1 MTLTWRSITSRQRG
15 FDSVGSA
22 FNPFRTDRHSPM
34 PLKSLADQA
43 TTYRVRF
50 CIGLLAVCILAPLAA
65 RDSARALS
73 TMYNAP
79 ALWLPED
86 MPVRKQYDDFSKLFQ
101 GQDVLMIGWDGAKI
115 GAEEVDQAA
124 EALLPLTQPTSDR
137 PAYLEGVSSGQ
148 RVFDVLTSPPTSFS
162 ERATRARLKGSLVGE
177 DGEQT
182 IVLATFSETGNLNRQ
197 EVLAQARRLVSDK
210 IGVPEEEIYTAGP
223 PTDGALVDAEAQG
236 SIDRFTLPSVIV
248 GAFICVFCL
257 RSIVLTA
264 IIIIVAV
271 IGQGMSLAMV
281 LYSGIEMNAILIVL
295 PPLVFV
301 LTASAGI
308 HLCNYYRDAMCSDPN
323 IDPTAATRQAM
334 QAGILPCWLAA
345 TTTIIGL
352 GSLGLVRLVPVSA
365 FGFIAAGSVFGT
377 LLLLLLLLPGAMQW
391 HGKRH
396 RIKHRAALA
405 KSNQDDNDPLPVE
418 KWRSKVGHAWEAFAA
433 QFMKFPVIVVALF
446 TIITGVAASGLP
458 QLTTSVNIPRM
469 FPENSRIRTDYAWFE
484 EHIGPTIN
492 AEVVVQFPPD
502 SMPDPIDRFRLVR
515 DVDDHLR
522 STELVG
528 GVFSARSFLP
538 SPPSKKSRSI
548 RSTVLEANIRK
559 QLEDPDSPLQDAGY
573 IAKDK
578 KGNQLWRIS
587 FRFPFDEAIDY
598 RTEFQRVQA
607 EVIPILE
614 EAGQGISPQF
624 TGGVP
629 MTTESQDVLL
639 QDLFRS
645 FLAAFGIVAIIMML
659 LLRSF
664 TGGLVAMFPNLFP
677 TITLFGTMGLLETP
691 LDIGSVMTASV
702 ALGIAVDGT
711 IHFLTK
717 FQSQSRKGK
726 ARTEASLAALHKCG
740 PAMWQTTAVC
750 AISPLVYGLSDFQ
763 PTQRFAFMM
772 FGLLLAALV
781 GDVLLLPALLASPL
795 GRFLTPKAPK
805 QKASTT
811 R

>member
-1 MTLTWRSITSRQRG
+1 M
-15 FDSVGSA
+15 
-22 FNPFRTDRHSPM
+22 
-34 PLKSLADQA
+34 KSLGDQA

-50 CIGLLAVCILAPLAA
+50 CIGLLAVCILGPLAA
-65 RDSARALS
+65 RDSTRALS

-101 GQDVLMIGWDGAKI
+101 GQDVLMIGWDDAKI
-115 GAEEVDQAA
+115 GSEEVDAAA
-124 EALLPLTQPTSDR
+124 EALLPLTQATPDR
-137 PAYLEGVSSGQ
+137 PAHLAGVSSGQ
-148 RVFDVLTSPPTSFS
+148 RVYDVLTSPPTSFS
-162 ERATRARLKGSLVGE
+162 DRATRARLKGSLIGE

-182 IVLATFSETGNLNRQ
+182 IVLATFTEHGNLNRQ
-197 EVLAQARRLVSDK
+197 DVLAEVRQIVSDS
-210 IGVPEEEIYTAGP
+210 IGVPEDEIYTAGP

-248 GAFICVFCL
+248 GALICVFCL

-264 IIIIVAV
+264 IIIVVAV

-396 RIKHRAALA
+396 RAKHRAALA
-405 KSNQDDNDPLPVE
+405 KARKSETSETEDDPLPVE
-418 KWRSKVGHAWEAFAA
+418 KWRSQIGHAWEAFAA
-433 QFMKFPVIVVALF
+433 QFMRYPIIVVTFF
-446 TIITGVAASGLP
+446 TIITAIAASGLP

-502 SMPDPIDRFRLVR
+502 SMPDSIDRFRLVR

-522 STELVG
+522 STDLVG

-573 IAKDK
+573 IAIDNQ
-578 KGNQLWRIS
+578 GNQLWRIS

-614 EAGQGISPQF
+614 EAGEGISPQF

-664 TGGLVAMFPNLFP
+664 LGGLVAMFPNLFP

-717 FQSQSRKGK
+717 FQNQSRKGK
-726 ARTEASLAALHKCG
+726 GRTEASLAALHKCG

-772 FGLLLAALV
+772 FGLLLAALI

-795 GRFLTPKAPK
+795 GRFLTPKTA
-805 QKASTT
+805 QSKANADNISSVT

>member
-1 MTLTWRSITSRQRG
+1 
-15 FDSVGSA
+15 
-22 FNPFRTDRHSPM
+22 M
-34 PLKSLADQA
+34 PLKSLGDQA

-50 CIGLLAVCILAPLAA
+50 CIGLLAVCILGPLAA

-115 GAEEVDQAA
+115 GSEQVDEVA
-124 EALLPLTQPTSDR
+124 EALLPLTQSTPER
-137 PAYLEGVSSGQ
+137 PAHLASISSGQ
-148 RVFDVLTSPPTSFS
+148 RVYDVLTSPPTSFS
-162 ERATRARLKGSLVGE
+162 DRATRARLKGSLIGE

-182 IVLATFSETGNLNRQ
+182 IVLATFTEQGNLDRQ
-197 EVLAQARRLVSDK
+197 NVLAEVRQIVSDR
-210 IGVPEEEIYTAGP
+210 IGVPEDQIYTAGP
-223 PTDGALVDAEAQG
+223 PTDGALVDGEAQA

-248 GAFICVFCL
+248 GALICVFCL
-257 RSIVLTA
+257 RSFVLTA

-308 HLCNYYRDAMCSDPN
+308 HLCNYYRDAMCSDPT

-396 RIKHRAALA
+396 RAKHHAALA
-405 KSNQDDNDPLPVE
+405 KARKLKANEIEDDPLPVE
-418 KWRSKVGHAWEAFAA
+418 KWRSQIGHAWEAFAA
-433 QFMKFPVIVVALF
+433 KFMRFPIVVVAFF
-446 TIITGVAASGLP
+446 TIITAFAASGLP

-492 AEVVVQFPPD
+492 AEVVVQFAPD

-515 DVDDHLR
+515 DVDNHLR

-538 SPPSKKSRSI
+538 SPPSPKSRSI

-559 QLEDPDSPLQDAGY
+559 QLEDPDSSLQDAGY
-573 IAKDK
+573 IATDK
-578 KGNQLWRIS
+578 EGNQLWRIS
-587 FRFPFDEAIDY
+587 FRFPFDESIDY

-614 EAGQGISPQF
+614 EAGDGITPQF

-645 FLAAFGIVAIIMML
+645 FLAAFGIVAVIMML

-717 FQSQSRKGK
+717 FQNQSRQGK
-726 ARTEASLAALHKCG
+726 SRMQASLAALHKCG

-750 AISPLVYGLSDFQ
+750 AISPMVYGLSDFQ

-795 GRFLTPKAPK
+795 GRFLTPKSAKTNPL
-805 QKASTT
+805 ADESPAT

>member
-1 MTLTWRSITSRQRG
+1 
-15 FDSVGSA
+15 
-22 FNPFRTDRHSPM
+22 M
-34 PLKSLADQA
+34 PLKSLGDQA

-50 CIGLLAVCILAPLAA
+50 CIGLLAVCILGPLAA
-65 RDSARALS
+65 RDSTRALS

-101 GQDVLMIGWDGAKI
+101 GQDVLMIGWDEATI
-115 GAEEVDQAA
+115 GSEQVDAAA
-124 EALLPLTQPTSDR
+124 EALLPLTQATPDR
-137 PAYLEGVSSGQ
+137 PAHLAGVSSGQ
-148 RVFDVLTSPPTSFS
+148 RVYDVLTSPPTSFS
-162 ERATRARLKGSLVGE
+162 DRATRARLKGSLIGE

-182 IVLATFSETGNLNRQ
+182 IVLATFTEQGNLNRQ
-197 EVLAQARRLVSDK
+197 DVLAEVRQIVSDT
-210 IGVPEEEIYTAGP
+210 IGVPEDQIYTAGP

-248 GAFICVFCL
+248 GALICVFCL

-308 HLCNYYRDAMCSDPN
+308 HLCNYYRDAMCSDPT

-396 RIKHRAALA
+396 RAKHRAALA
-405 KSNQDDNDPLPVE
+405 KARKTENSETEDDPLPVE
-418 KWRSKVGHAWEAFAA
+418 HWRSQIGHAWEAFAA
-433 QFMKFPVIVVALF
+433 QFMRYPIIVVTFF
-446 TIITGVAASGLP
+446 TIITAVAASGLP

-492 AEVVVQFPPD
+492 AEVVVQFPPA

-573 IAKDK
+573 IAIDDN
-578 KGNQLWRIS
+578 GNQLWRIS

-664 TGGLVAMFPNLFP
+664 VGGLVAMFPNLFP

-772 FGLLLAALV
+772 FGLLLAALI

-795 GRFLTPKAPK
+795 GRFLTPKMPSA
-805 QKASTT
+805 KANSANDSSTT
-811 R
+811 P

>member
-1 MTLTWRSITSRQRG
+1 MRYAPRLFGTHFI
-15 FDSVGSA
+15 DEC
-22 FNPFRTDRHSPM
+22 DM

-43 TTYRVRF
+43 TSYRVRF
-50 CIGLLAVCILAPLAA
+50 CIGLVAVCILAPLAI
-65 RDSARALS
+65 RDSARALG

-115 GAEEVDQAA
+115 GSESVDEAA
-124 EALLPLTQPTSDR
+124 KALLPLTESTPQR
-137 PAYLEGVSSGQ
+137 AAYLEGVSSGQ

-162 ERATRARLKGSLVGE
+162 ERATRARLRGSLIGE

-182 IVLATFSETGNLNRQ
+182 IVLATFTEAGSLKRQ
-197 EVLAQARRLVSDK
+197 EVIDDIRQIVSDK
-210 IGVPEEEIYTAGP
+210 IGVDAEQIYTAGP
-223 PTDGALVDAEAQG
+223 PTDGALVDAEAQT
-236 SIDRFTLPSVIV
+236 SIDRYTLPSVIL
-248 GAFICVFCL
+248 GALICVFCL
-257 RSIVLTA
+257 RSLVLTA

-308 HLCNYYRDAMCSDPN
+308 HLCNYYRDAMCSDPD

-334 QAGILPCWLAA
+334 KAGILPCWLAA

-365 FGFIAAGSVFGT
+365 FGLIAAGSVFST

-391 HGKRH
+391 HGARH
-396 RIKHRAALA
+396 QAKHRASR
-405 KSNQDDNDPLPVE
+405 KSTNAEDNDPLPVQT
-418 KWRSKVGHAWEAFAA
+418 WRKNIGHAWEAFAA
-433 QFMKFPVIVVALF
+433 KFMKVPITVVTIF
-446 TIITGVAASGLP
+446 TLITAVAASGLP
-458 QLTTSVNIPRM
+458 DLTTSVNIPRM
-469 FPENSRIRTDYAWFE
+469 FPAESRIRTDYAWFE

-492 AEVVVQFPPD
+492 AEVVVQFAPEA
-502 SMPDPIDRFRLVR
+502 MPDPIDRFRLVR

-522 STELVG
+522 QTELVG

-548 RSTVLEANIRK
+548 RSTVLEANIRR
-559 QLEDPDSPLQDAGY
+559 QLNDPDSALQDAGY
-573 IAKDK
+573 IASDEA
-578 KGNQLWRIS
+578 GNQLWRIS
-587 FRFPFDEAIDY
+587 FRFPFDEDIDY
-598 RTEFQRVQA
+598 RSEFERVQA
-607 EVIPILE
+607 ELTPILE
-614 EAGQGISPQF
+614 EAGDGITGTF

-659 LLRSF
+659 LLRSVS
-664 TGGLVAMFPNLFP
+664 GGLVAMFPNLFP
-677 TITLFGTMGLLETP
+677 TITLFGTMGLMQTP

-717 FQSQSRKGK
+717 FQNQSRQGK
-726 ARTEASLAALHKCG
+726 SRMEASIAALHKCG

-750 AISPLVYGLSDFQ
+750 AISPLVYGLSEFQ

-772 FGLLLAALV
+772 FGLLVAALV

-795 GRFLTPKAPK
+795 GRFLTPKLARAQNQPG
-805 QKASTT
+805 S
-811 R
+811 